1 MFFVRTPLLLMKIF
15 PELIWRFREKEKN
28 DNNYVYL
35 TFDDGPTPGVTTWVL
50 DQLRQF
56 EAKGTFFCLGKNVE
70 KNPDLYQKIIEEGH
84 AVGNHTYS
92 HLKGW
97 QMDNAE
103 YFSDI
108 DLAGNFIDS
117 NLFRPPYGKVTSSQ
131 IRFLSDHYQIV
142 MWDVLSQDYVQSLSP
157 DKVLS
162 NVLENV
168 RGGSIVVF
176 HDSVKAEPNLTY
188 VLPRV
193 LESLRER
200 FEFRKISC
208 YCPQMAGA

>member
-1 MFFVRTPLLLMKIF
+1 MFFVRTPLLLMKVF
-15 PELIWRFREKEKN
+15 PQLLWRFREKEKDQ
-28 DNNYVYL
+28 DNHVYL

-70 KNPDLYQKIIEEGH
+70 KNPDLYKKIIEEGH

-97 QMDNAE
+97 QMDNTE
-103 YFSDI
+103 YFNDI
-108 DLAGNFIDS
+108 DLADNFIHSD
-117 NLFRPPYGKVTSSQ
+117 LFRPPYGKFTGSQ
-131 IRFLSDHYQIV
+131 IRHLSDRYQVV
-142 MWDVLSQDYVQSLSP
+142 MWDILSLDYEPNVVP
-157 DKVLS
+157 EKVVT
-162 NVLENV
+162 NVLDNV

-188 VLPRV
+188 ALPRV
-193 LESLRER
+193 LESLSSRY
-200 FEFRKISC
+200 EFRKIS
-208 YCPQMAGA
+208 